1 LRQAAVARFTRT
13 LSVLMA
19 AGVPLIEAL
28 PSVAGA
34 CGNRVYADAVHAV
47 RRQIATGSSLQRAL
61 RQTGLFPEQVI
72 QMVAVGEESGTL
84 DAMLARVGE
93 FYQVAVDN
101 QVEALSKLVEPL
113 IMALLG
119 TLIGGLVLAMYLPL
133 FKLGGV
139 M

>member
-1 LRQAAVARFTRT
+1 
-13 LSVLMA
+13 
-19 AGVPLIEAL
+19 
-28 PSVAGA
+28 
-34 CGNRVYADAVHAV
+34 
-47 RRQIATGSSLQRAL
+47 
-61 RQTGLFPEQVI
+61 
-72 QMVAVGEESGTL
+72 
-84 DAMLARVGE
+84 
-93 FYQVAVDN
+93 VDN